1 MPLWRPSINIGIE
14 NRYQLHEKPEI
25 DSVFAESEVV
35 IRTDRARKVKCDSV
49 MLLLSRSLDDA
60 LLISFDLWRWFNRFF
75 SCACV
80 ALWIPLASFLC
91 PKGSVSKP
99 FFRCSKKLFFHPEQ
113 KLPLVLTKK
122 KSKNIFFF
130 ELTKNGS
137 CSIFGGWGV
146 KCSLPCKSYL
156 AAIVS
161 CLHASYNPIETSNEP
176 AKMKKKEF
184 LVFER
189 LNIRL
194 VVKPVFFS
202 FSSPR
207 FGCLIYAKPSIW
219 TFLYFLIRFE
229 WIVCLDLNWFLLFA
243 RRASADCCPARWW
256 SESKYLFWSDIGF
269 LRLLCDSILGTLT
282 RSCCCV
288 FLTQMFVLAALC
300 YAILWKYFCVRMC
313 ACNV

>member
-1 MPLWRPSINIGIE
+1 MHALDGKIQIAHEASIYLYIPPKWLKISFLSNFQIFMPLWRPSFNNGIE

-25 DSVFAESEVV
+25 DSVFVESEVV

-60 LLISFDLWRWFNRFF
+60 LLISFDLRRWFNRFF

-194 VVKPVFFS
+194 VVKPVFFLVF
-202 FSSPR
+202 FSS
-207 FGCLIYAKPSIW
+207 FWLFNFCQ
-219 TFLYFLIRFE
+219 TF
-229 WIVCLDLNWFLLFA
+229 DLNFFVFFYSFRMDCLPGFELVFVVCQASVCWLLP
-243 RRASADCCPARWW
+243 C
-256 SESKYLFWSDIGF
+256 
-269 LRLLCDSILGTLT
+269 
-282 RSCCCV
+282 
-288 FLTQMFVLAALC
+288 
-300 YAILWKYFCVRMC
+300 
-313 ACNV
+313 